1 MNKRRRKIPDFPRY
15 EVTTEGDVF
24 NQSGL
29 KLKPEKTRNGYLR
42 VSLSNE
48 KIKHKRMSVH
58 RLVAEAFIPNPSNLP
73 QVDHKNEIK
82 TDNHVSNLRWS
93 TPLGNLNHSRVIEK
107 ASEAKF
113 TKVRCITTGEIFNS
127 IKEAA
132 ETYNLAHSNIVAC
145 CNGRRNKCGGMGW
158 EYVE

>member
-24 NQSGL
+24 NQKGL
-29 KLKPEKTRNGYLR
+29 KLKPQVSNKGYLR
-42 VSLSNE
+42 VSLSNDR
-48 KIKHKRMSVH
+48 IKHKKLSVH
-58 RLVAEAFIPNPSNLP
+58 RLVAEAFIPNPNNLP

-93 TPLGNLNHSRVIEK
+93 TPLGNLEHSRVIEK

-145 CNGRRNKCGGMGW
+145 CNGRRNKCGGMEW